1 MKDVTQCTHNRHRKE
16 KAITKDMLTYLI
28 GELQQMMS
36 GNIEEKKEIKNIT
49 YNCIVLFRKW
59 QGWFLFTLKV
69 LEEKYEGVVGNRERR
84 LSLLGATSASIR
96 NNHNSRDAQL

>member
-16 KAITKDMLTYLI
+16 KAIIKEMLTYLI

-49 YNCIVLFRKW
+49 YNCIALFRK
-59 QGWFLFTLKV
+59 
-69 LEEKYEGVVGNRERR
+69 
-84 LSLLGATSASIR
+84 
-96 NNHNSRDAQL
+96 

>member
-16 KAITKDMLTYLI
+16 KAITKEMLTYLI

-49 YNCIVLFRKW
+49 YNCIVLFRK
-59 QGWFLFTLKV
+59 
-69 LEEKYEGVVGNRERR
+69 
-84 LSLLGATSASIR
+84 
-96 NNHNSRDAQL
+96 